1 MEITGRLTLLRP
13 SPPESRRT
21 CRVAPAL
28 EASLSLHNYASLDSR
43 IIMVMYYYK
52 TRSPQTPQKSG
63 NPLSRGTGTGTGGA
77 GGGAAK
83 SSPMVASDEADA
95 ATKATGPASGG
106 GGTAP

>member
-1 MEITGRLTLLRP
+1 MTP
-13 SPPESRRT
+13 KAT
-21 CRVAPAL
+21 CTA
-28 EASLSLHNYASLDSR
+28 ASLAHHPPRNYASLDSR
-43 IIMVMYYYK
+43 IMVMYYYK